1 MVFTRLINKVQ
12 CTGSAI
18 YRTRASPGLVSR
30 AFCAWRRVRRDDDYL
45 LFTHTHTQNGG
56 RAHKGGGPVSAPRHR
71 SRPRGRGRYRYR
83 YRYRYRSIDRSIDRS
98 RAWVRA
104 WVSHGFR
111 MGFACPND
119 VHPPIDVTRVGT
131 ARRIGAMSGAPSTS
145 SAAMQAKLV
154 RGR

>member
-1 MVFTRLINKVQ
+1 MLSIV
-12 CTGSAI
+12 
-18 YRTRASPGLVSR
+18 
-30 AFCAWRRVRRDDDYL
+30 RVRPLVWFRA
-45 LFTHTHTQNGG
+45 LFVHGGVCDVMMTTYCLPIHTQNGG

-71 SRPRGRGRYRYR
+71 SRPRGRGRGR
-83 YRYRYRSIDRSIDRS
+83 YRYRYRSIDRSIARVGG
-98 RAWVRA
+98 WVRA
-104 WVSHGFR
+104 WCGFR
-111 MGFACPND
+111 MGFAFLGFACPND

>member
-1 MVFTRLINKVQ
+1 VLSIV
-12 CTGSAI
+12 
-18 YRTRASPGLVSR
+18 
-30 AFCAWRRVRRDDDYL
+30 RVRPLVWFRA
-45 LFTHTHTQNGG
+45 LFVHGGVCDVMMTTYCLPIHTHKMVDVHT
-56 RAHKGGGPVSAPRHR
+56 KGGGPVSAPRHR
-71 SRPRGRGRYRYR
+71 SRPRGRGRGRYR